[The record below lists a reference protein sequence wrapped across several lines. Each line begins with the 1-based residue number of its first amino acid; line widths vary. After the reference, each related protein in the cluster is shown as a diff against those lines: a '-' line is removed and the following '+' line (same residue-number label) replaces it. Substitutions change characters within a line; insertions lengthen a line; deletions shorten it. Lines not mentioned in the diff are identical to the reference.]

1 MTAIILTI
9 HIILCV
15 ALIGIVLL
23 QRSEG
28 GLGGLGGGG
37 GGGFMSA
44 RGTANLLTRVT
55 AILTAGFMITS
66 LALTILAGRTGPTRS
81 ILDTGP
87 LSTTPPAASPEST
100 PATPSTSTPA
110 APEVPVAK

>member
-1 MTAIILTI
+1 MIAIILTI

-37 GGGFMSA
+37 GGFMSA

-55 AILTAGFMITS
+55 AVLAAGFMITS
-66 LALTILAGRTGPTRS
+66 LALTLLAGRSGPSRS
-81 ILDTGP
+81 IFDAAPRG
-87 LSTTPPAASPEST
+87 TTPPTASPESAPPT
-100 PATPSTSTPA
+100 SSTPA
-110 APEVPVAK
+110 PTGPEVPVAK

>member
-1 MTAIILTI
+1 MIAIILTI

-55 AILTAGFMITS
+55 AVLAAGFMITS
-66 LALTILAGRTGPTRS
+66 LALTILAGRSGPSRS
-81 ILDTGP
+81 IFDAAPSG
-87 LSTTPPAASPEST
+87 TTPPAASPESAP
-100 PATPSTSTPA
+100 PASSTPA
-110 APEVPVAK
+110 PAGPEVPVAK

>member
-1 MTAIILTI
+1 MIAVVLTI
-9 HIILCV
+9 HILLCV

-55 AILTAGFMITS
+55 AMLAAGFMITS
-66 LALTILAGRTGPTRS
+66 LALTILAGRSGPARS
-81 ILDTGP
+81 ILDTAP
-87 LSTTPPAASPEST
+87 LGTMPPAASPESI
-100 PATPSTSTPA
+100 PATPSTSAPA
-110 APEVPVAK
+110 GPEVPVAK

>member
-1 MTAIILTI
+1 MIAVILTI

-37 GGGFMSA
+37 GGFMSA

-55 AILTAGFMITS
+55 AMLAAGFMITS
-66 LALTILAGRTGPTRS
+66 LALTILAGRAGPTRS
-81 ILDTGP
+81 ILDTAP
-87 LSTTPPAASPEST
+87 LGATPPAASPESA
-100 PATPSTSTPA
+100 PSTPSTSAPA
-110 APEVPVAK
+110 GPEVPVAK